1 MEEIKQYNTIQ
12 NSTRYYQCIHN
23 GMFSIYNSYFFFL
36 LSFFSRQHTM
46 SKLSR
51 AVKFIMGVWIVAFAF
66 AIPQAIQFDVVS
78 IDGGHSCTVSG
89 LFFVIAYFRNEVRS
103 SFLVLIWFFGFYV
116 QQTE

>member
-1 MEEIKQYNTIQ
+1 
-12 NSTRYYQCIHN
+12 
-23 GMFSIYNSYFFFL
+23 
-36 LSFFSRQHTM
+36 M

-89 LFFVIAYFRNEVRS
+89 IFVVVVMAYFRNEVRI
-103 SFLVLIWFFGFYV
+103 VFGFDLV
-116 QQTE
+116 FWFLRPAN

>member
-1 MEEIKQYNTIQ
+1 
-12 NSTRYYQCIHN
+12 
-23 GMFSIYNSYFFFL
+23 
-36 LSFFSRQHTM
+36 M

-89 LFFVIAYFRNEVRS
+89 FFFMSFSFGYFFFL
-103 SFLVLIWFFGFYV
+103 SFI
-116 QQTE
+116 EMK